1 MKNRPKNNTDPMYLR
16 AFHLIA
22 ETPKPL
28 RDDEYMTMC
37 MNLSDEDEL
46 PFSEGSEEL
55 KRAMLAAKDSIIG
68 DPSYGVLDLIKQVRK
83 NDNIPRSHF
92 WWYIDEL

>member
-1 MKNRPKNNTDPMYLR
+1 MWKRPENDKDPMYLD
-16 AFHLIA
+16 AFKYVA
-22 ETPKPL
+22 ENPKPL

-37 MNLSDEDEL
+37 MNMSDEDEL

-55 KRAMLAAKDSIIG
+55 KRAMIAVKDSIIG
-68 DPSYGVLDLIKQVRK
+68 DPSYGVLSLIKKVRE